1 MHTMHTLPNTQPPNC
16 GAQLRVVSR
25 HALVPF
31 PFRDFSRF
39 VIGTGKPGGQKLC
52 Q

>member
-1 MHTMHTLPNTQPPNC
+1 MHTLPSTQPPRC
-16 GAQLRVVSR
+16 GAQLRVISQ

-31 PFRDFSRF
+31 PFRDFSRL
-39 VIGTGKPGGQKLC
+39 VASTGKPGGQKLC

>member
-1 MHTMHTLPNTQPPNC
+1 M
-16 GAQLRVVSR
+16 SR

-31 PFRDFSRF
+31 PFRGLSRL
-39 VIGTGKPGGQKLC
+39 VAGSGKPGGQKLC